1 MPLYCRTKAP
11 QDAAH
16 GTDDVKPIASLFAL
30 VLLSASTA
38 AAMAADAVP
47 AARLAGMRRLT
58 ESEYRNSIADI
69 FGPAIQ
75 VQGRF
80 EPDRR
85 IGGLLSAS
93 SAILSISPAGFQ
105 AYAQMAD
112 GIAGQVTD
120 AKHRAASI
128 ACRPA
133 DGHAADDACTG
144 QVVAQYGL
152 MLFRRPLTAEESA
165 ARIALAHDIAGKTGD
180 FYAGLRYALAS
191 LMAAPDFLFR
201 TEYAVPEADGKS
213 WTLDAYSRAS
223 RLSYL
228 LWDSTPDAALL
239 KAAAAGD
246 LGKPEGVAQQTER
259 LMASARLQ
267 AGMRAFYADFLELD
281 TQVTKD
287 PAFYPKYSE
296 AVASSAREETLHS
309 MLDLTLTRQDDLRD
323 LLTTRKT
330 YLNRTL
336 ASVYGVPYN
345 FDSDW
350 VPYEFSADSGRSG
363 ILTQVTFLSLF
374 SHPNRSS
381 PTKRGVA
388 LLDIFMCQPTPQP
401 PANVDFSIVND
412 IGNPSL
418 KTVRQRLL
426 AHATNPTCAACHT
439 RSDPIGLALE
449 NFDSIGQYRTAE
461 NGDPI
466 DASSSLQGKSFTGA
480 QGLGQALH
488 DNPNFPACFARKLFA
503 YGTGGNAN
511 LVTPPIYRGFVTAF
525 EGSGYR
531 VPALLKALTVN
542 PQFFSAPPPPA
553 IAAKT
558 ALNGK

>member
-1 MPLYCRTKAP
+1 MKLSTGLLA
-11 QDAAH
+11 
-16 GTDDVKPIASLFAL
+16 LFLFVAG
-30 VLLSASTA
+30 TA
-38 AAMAADAVP
+38 AALAAEAVP
-47 AARLAGMRRLT
+47 APRLAGMRRLT
-58 ESEYRNSIADI
+58 ETEYRNSIADI
-69 FGPAIQ
+69 FGAGIE

-93 SAILSISPAGFQ
+93 SAILSISPAGFE
-105 AYAQMAD
+105 AYAKMAD
-112 GIAGQVTD
+112 SIAAQVVD
-120 AKHRAASI
+120 AKHRGSLV
-128 ACRPA
+128 ACKPA
-133 DGHAADDACTG
+133 DPKAADDVCAA
-144 QVVAQYGL
+144 QVFAQYGM

-165 ARIALAHDIAGKTGD
+165 ARIKLAHDTALKTGD
-180 FYAGLRYALAS
+180 FYAGLRYGMAS

-201 TEYAVPEADGKS
+201 TEYAVLDSDGKS

-239 KAAAAGD
+239 QAAANGD
-246 LGKPEGVAQQTER
+246 LARPQGVAQQTER
-259 LMASARLQ
+259 LMASPRLA

-281 TQVTKD
+281 TQVVKD
-287 PAFYPKYSE
+287 PSFYPKYSD
-296 AVASSAREETLHS
+296 AVAASAREETLHT
-309 MLDLTLTRQDDLRD
+309 MVDLTLTRGEDLRD

-330 YLNRTL
+330 YLNRAL
-336 ASVYGVPYN
+336 AAVYGVPYN
-345 FDSDW
+345 FDSEW
-350 VPYEFSADSGRSG
+350 VPYEFSTDSGRSG

-412 IGNPSL
+412 INNPSL

-466 DASSSLQGKSFTGA
+466 DASATLQGKSFRGA
-480 QGLGQALH
+480 IGLGQVLH
-488 DNPNFPACFARKLFA
+488 DNPNFPTCFARKMFA
-503 YGTGGNAN
+503 YGTGANAN
-511 LVTPPIYRGFVTAF
+511 LVTPPVYRSFVTAF

-531 VPALLKALTVN
+531 VPALLKALTAS
-542 PQFFSAPPPPA
+542 PQFFSVPAPPAPV
-553 IAAKT
+553 AKT
-558 ALNGK
+558 ALNDAKK

>member
-1 MPLYCRTKAP
+1 
-11 QDAAH
+11 
-16 GTDDVKPIASLFAL
+16 VKRLTSLLAF
-30 VLLSASTA
+30 VLLAAGTA
-38 AAMAADAVP
+38 AAAAADATP
-47 AARLAGMRRLT
+47 RLAAMRRLT

-69 FGPAIQ
+69 FGPGIQ

-112 GIAGQVTD
+112 GIAAQVTD
-120 AKHRAASI
+120 AKHRDLI
-128 ACRPA
+128 ACQPA
-133 DGHAADDACTG
+133 NVKTADDACAA
-144 QVVAQYGL
+144 QVVAQYGQ
-152 MLFRRPLTAEESA
+152 MLFRRPLTAEESG
-165 ARIALAHDIAGKTGD
+165 ARVRLAHDLALKTGD
-180 FYAGLRYALAS
+180 FHAGLRYALAS

-201 TEYAVPEADGKS
+201 TEYAVQDGDGKS
-213 WTLDAYSRAS
+213 WALDATSRAS

-228 LWDSTPDAALL
+228 LWDSTPDAVLL
-239 KAAAAGD
+239 KAAADGD
-246 LGKPEGVAQQTER
+246 LNKAEGVARQTER
-259 LMASARLQ
+259 LMASPRLQ

-281 TQVTKD
+281 TAVTKD
-287 PAFYPKYSE
+287 PSFYPKYSD
-296 AVASSAREETLHS
+296 AIATSAREETLHT
-309 MLDLTLTRQDDLRD
+309 MVDLTLTRAEDLRD
-323 LLTTRKT
+323 LLTSRKT
-330 YLNRTL
+330 YINRPL
-336 ASVYGVPYN
+336 AAVYGVPYN

-350 VPYEFSADSGRSG
+350 VPYEFAPDSGRSG
-363 ILTQVTFLSLF
+363 VLTQVTFLSLF

-412 IGNPSL
+412 ISNPSL

-449 NFDSIGQYRTAE
+449 NFDSIGQYRTSE

-466 DASSSLQGKSFTGA
+466 DASSSLQGKAFVGA
-480 QGLGQALH
+480 TGLGLALH
-488 DNPNFPACFARKLFA
+488 DNPNFPVCFARKMFA
-503 YGTGGNAN
+503 YGTGANAN
-511 LVTPPIYRGFVTAF
+511 LVTPPVYRSFVTAF
-525 EGSGYR
+525 SDSGYK
-531 VPALLKALTVN
+531 VPALIKALTAS
-542 PQFFSAPPPPA
+542 PQFFNVPAPPA
-553 IAAKT
+553 AAKT
-558 ALNGK
+558 ALNEVTK

>member
-1 MPLYCRTKAP
+1 M
-11 QDAAH
+11 
-16 GTDDVKPIASLFAL
+16 KPIASLFAL
-30 VLLSASTA
+30 VLLTASTA
-38 AAMAADAVP
+38 AAAAADVAP
-47 AARLAGMRRLT
+47 APRLAGMRRLT

-69 FGPAIQ
+69 FGSAIT

-112 GIAGQVTD
+112 SIAAQVTD

-128 ACRPA
+128 ACKPA
-133 DGHAADDACTG
+133 DAKAADDACTG
-144 QVVAQYGL
+144 QVVAQYGVL
-152 MLFRRPLTAEESA
+152 LFRRPLTAEESA
-165 ARIALAHDIAGKTGD
+165 ARIRLAHDVAGKTGD
-180 FYAGLRYALAS
+180 FYTGLRLALAS

-239 KAAAAGD
+239 KAAADGD
-246 LGKPEGVAQQTER
+246 LNKPDGIAQQTGR
-259 LMASARLQ
+259 LMASPRLQ

-330 YLNRTL
+330 YINRAL
-336 ASVYGVPYN
+336 AAVYGVPYN
-345 FDSDW
+345 FDSEW
-350 VPYEFSADSGRSG
+350 VAYEFAPETGRSG
-363 ILTQVTFLSLF
+363 ILTQATFLSLF

-388 LLDIFMCQPTPQP
+388 LMDIFLCQPTPQP

-412 IGNPSL
+412 ISNPSL

-426 AHATNPTCAACHT
+426 AHATNPTCAACH
-439 RSDPIGLALE
+439 RNSDPIGLALE
-449 NFDSIGQYRTAE
+449 NFDSIGQYRTSE
-461 NGDPI
+461 NGDLI
-466 DASSSLQGKSFTGA
+466 DASSSLQGKSFVGA
-480 QGLGQALH
+480 QGLGLALH
-488 DNPNFPACFARKLFA
+488 DNPNFPVCFARKMFA

-511 LVTPPIYRGFVTAF
+511 LVTPPVYRGFVTPF
-525 EGSGYR
+525 TTGGYR
-531 VPALLKALTVN
+531 VPVLIRALTTS
-542 PQFFSAPPPPA
+542 PQFFSAPPPPT
-553 IAAKT
+553 IAPAKT
-558 ALNGK
+558 ALNEVTK

>member
-1 MPLYCRTKAP
+1 M
-11 QDAAH
+11 
-16 GTDDVKPIASLFAL
+16 KPIASLFAL
-30 VLLSASTA
+30 VLLTASTA
-38 AAMAADAVP
+38 AAVAADAAPV
-47 AARLAGMRRLT
+47 ARLASMRRLT

-69 FGPAIQ
+69 FGPAIT

-112 GIAGQVTD
+112 SVAAQVTD
-120 AKHRAASI
+120 AKHRAALI
-128 ACRPA
+128 ACKPA
-133 DGHAADDACTG
+133 DAKAADDACTG
-144 QVVAQYGL
+144 QVVAQYGML
-152 MLFRRPLTAEESA
+152 LFRRPLTAEESA
-165 ARIALAHDIAGKTGD
+165 ARIKLAHDIAGKTGD
-180 FYAGLRYALAS
+180 FYAGLRYGLAS

-201 TEYAVPEADGKS
+201 TEYAVLDADGKS

-223 RLSYL
+223 RLSFL

-239 KAAAAGD
+239 KAAVDGD
-246 LGKPEGVAQQTER
+246 LSKPDGVARETGR
-259 LMASARLQ
+259 LMASSRLQ

-345 FDSDW
+345 FDSEW
-350 VPYEFSADSGRSG
+350 VPYEFAPETGRSG
-363 ILTQVTFLSLF
+363 IITQVTFLSLF

-388 LLDIFMCQPTPQP
+388 LMDIFLCQPTPQP
-401 PANVDFSIVND
+401 PANVDFSIVHD

-449 NFDSIGQYRTAE
+449 NFDSIGQYRTSE

-480 QGLGQALH
+480 IGLGQVLH
-488 DNPNFPACFARKLFA
+488 DNPNFPACFVRKLFA

-511 LVTPPIYRGFVTAF
+511 LVTPPIYRSFVTAF
-525 EGSGYR
+525 SDSGYR
-531 VPALLKALTVN
+531 VPALIKALTVN

-558 ALNGK
+558 ALNEVTK

>member
-1 MPLYCRTKAP
+1 M
-11 QDAAH
+11 
-16 GTDDVKPIASLFAL
+16 KPIASLFAL
-30 VLLSASTA
+30 VLLTASTA
-38 AAMAADAVP
+38 AAVAADAAPV
-47 AARLAGMRRLT
+47 ARLASMRRLT

-69 FGPAIQ
+69 FGPAIT

-80 EPDRR
+80 EPYRR

-120 AKHRAASI
+120 AKHRAALV
-128 ACRPA
+128 ACKPA
-133 DGHAADDACTG
+133 DVKAADDACTG
-144 QVVAQYGL
+144 QVVAQYGML
-152 MLFRRPLTAEESA
+152 LFRRPLTAEESA
-165 ARIALAHDIAGKTGD
+165 ARIKLAHDIAGKTGD
-180 FYAGLRYALAS
+180 FYAGLRYGLAS

-201 TEYAVPEADGKS
+201 TEYAVLDADGKS

-223 RLSYL
+223 RLSFL

-239 KAAAAGD
+239 KAAVDGD
-246 LGKPEGVAQQTER
+246 LSKPDGVARETGR
-259 LMASARLQ
+259 LMASSRLQ

-345 FDSDW
+345 FDSEW
-350 VPYEFSADSGRSG
+350 VPYEFAPETGRSG
-363 ILTQVTFLSLF
+363 IITQVTFLSLF

-388 LLDIFMCQPTPQP
+388 LMDIFLCQPTPQP

-412 IGNPSL
+412 ISNPSL

-449 NFDSIGQYRTAE
+449 NFDSIGQYRTSE

-480 QGLGQALH
+480 IGLGQVLH

-511 LVTPPIYRGFVTAF
+511 LVTPPIYRSFVTAF
-525 EGSGYR
+525 SDSGYR
-531 VPALLKALTVN
+531 VPALIKALTVN

-558 ALNGK
+558 ALNEVTK

>member
-1 MPLYCRTKAP
+1 M
-11 QDAAH
+11 
-16 GTDDVKPIASLFAL
+16 KPIASLFAL
-30 VLLSASTA
+30 VLLTASTA
-38 AAMAADAVP
+38 AAVAADAAPV
-47 AARLAGMRRLT
+47 ARLASMRRLT

-69 FGPAIQ
+69 FGPAIT

-120 AKHRAASI
+120 AKHRAALV
-128 ACRPA
+128 ACKPA
-133 DGHAADDACTG
+133 DVKAADDACTG
-144 QVVAQYGL
+144 QVVAQYGML
-152 MLFRRPLTAEESA
+152 LFRRPLTAEESA
-165 ARIALAHDIAGKTGD
+165 ARIKLAHDIAGKTGD
-180 FYAGLRYALAS
+180 FYAGLRYGLAS

-201 TEYAVPEADGKS
+201 TEYAVLDADGKS

-223 RLSYL
+223 RLSFL

-239 KAAAAGD
+239 KAAVDGD
-246 LGKPEGVAQQTER
+246 LSKPDGVARETGR
-259 LMASARLQ
+259 LMASSRLQ

-345 FDSDW
+345 FDSEW
-350 VPYEFSADSGRSG
+350 VPYEFAPETGRSG
-363 ILTQVTFLSLF
+363 IITQVTFLSLF

-388 LLDIFMCQPTPQP
+388 LMDIFLCQPTPQP

-412 IGNPSL
+412 ISNPSL

-449 NFDSIGQYRTAE
+449 NFDSIGQYRTSE

-480 QGLGQALH
+480 IGLGQVLH

-511 LVTPPIYRGFVTAF
+511 LVTPPIYRSFVTAF
-525 EGSGYR
+525 SDSGYR
-531 VPALLKALTVN
+531 VPALIKALTVN

-558 ALNGK
+558 ALNEVTK

>member
-1 MPLYCRTKAP
+1 
-11 QDAAH
+11 
-16 GTDDVKPIASLFAL
+16 VKPIASLFAL
-30 VLLSASTA
+30 VLLTASTA
-38 AAMAADAVP
+38 AAVAADAAPV
-47 AARLAGMRRLT
+47 ARLASMRRLT

-69 FGPAIQ
+69 FGPAIT

-120 AKHRAASI
+120 AKHRAALV
-128 ACRPA
+128 ACKPA
-133 DGHAADDACTG
+133 DVKAADDACTG
-144 QVVAQYGL
+144 QVVAQYGML
-152 MLFRRPLTAEESA
+152 LFRRPLTAEESA
-165 ARIALAHDIAGKTGD
+165 ARIKLAHDIAGKTGD
-180 FYAGLRYALAS
+180 FYAGLRYGLAS

-201 TEYAVPEADGKS
+201 TEYAVLDADGKS

-223 RLSYL
+223 RLSFL

-239 KAAAAGD
+239 KAAADGD
-246 LGKPEGVAQQTER
+246 LSKPDGVARETGR
-259 LMASARLQ
+259 LMASSRLQ

-345 FDSDW
+345 FDSEW
-350 VPYEFSADSGRSG
+350 VPYEFAPETGRSG
-363 ILTQVTFLSLF
+363 IITQVTFLSLF

-388 LLDIFMCQPTPQP
+388 LMDIFLCQPTPQP

-412 IGNPSL
+412 ISNPSL

-449 NFDSIGQYRTAE
+449 NFDSIGQYRTSE

-480 QGLGQALH
+480 IGLGQVLH

-511 LVTPPIYRGFVTAF
+511 LVTPPIYRSFVTAF
-525 EGSGYR
+525 SDSGYR
-531 VPALLKALTVN
+531 VPALIKALTVN

-558 ALNGK
+558 ALNEVTK

>member
-1 MPLYCRTKAP
+1 M
-11 QDAAH
+11 
-16 GTDDVKPIASLFAL
+16 KPIASLFAL
-30 VLLSASTA
+30 VLLTASTA
-38 AAMAADAVP
+38 AAVAADAAPV
-47 AARLAGMRRLT
+47 ARLASMRRLT

-69 FGPAIQ
+69 FGPAIT

-144 QVVAQYGL
+144 QVVAQYGML
-152 MLFRRPLTAEESA
+152 LFRRPLTAEESA
-165 ARIALAHDIAGKTGD
+165 ARIKLAHDIAGKTGD
-180 FYAGLRYALAS
+180 FYAGLRYGLAS

-201 TEYAVPEADGKS
+201 TEYAVLDADGKS

-223 RLSYL
+223 RLSFL

-239 KAAAAGD
+239 KAAADGD
-246 LGKPEGVAQQTER
+246 LSKPDGVARETGR
-259 LMASARLQ
+259 LMASSRLQ

-345 FDSDW
+345 FDSEW
-350 VPYEFSADSGRSG
+350 VPYEFAPETGRSG
-363 ILTQVTFLSLF
+363 IITQVTFLSLF

-388 LLDIFMCQPTPQP
+388 LMDIFLCQPTPQP

-449 NFDSIGQYRTAE
+449 NFDSIGQYRTSE